1 MSDAYDEIINGQR
14 IHRRP
19 PSDRH
24 EVLVARLHQLVEKF
38 LPLNSTLRLLA
49 ARSTLNLEGQS
60 LLRPDLALI
69 RVEPRTEAT
78 PRPVKLYLVA
88 EVLDPGDHH
97 GDTVIKKQLWTDGR
111 LPRLWMVDPR
121 YLNVEIYGCVEH
133 GFSLIDIL
141 ANQQTLTDPYL
152 PGLNCSMHEL
162 FAVT

>member
-1 MSDAYDEIINGQR
+1 MSDAYEEIINGQR

-19 PSDRH
+19 PSKYH
-24 EVLVARLHQLVEKF
+24 EVLVARLHRLVEEF
-38 LPLNSTLRLLA
+38 LPLNSTLRLLPPRA
-49 ARSTLNLEGQS
+49 TLDLEGQS

-69 RVEPRTEAT
+69 RVEPSTEAA

-97 GDTVIKKQLWTDGR
+97 CDTVVKKQLWTDGR

-162 FAVT
+162 FAGT